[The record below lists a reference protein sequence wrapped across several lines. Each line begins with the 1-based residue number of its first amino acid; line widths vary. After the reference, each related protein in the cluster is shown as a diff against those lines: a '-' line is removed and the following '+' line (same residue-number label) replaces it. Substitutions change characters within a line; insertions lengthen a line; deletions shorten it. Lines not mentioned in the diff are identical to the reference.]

1 MYILDYILL
10 GITTGLLAG
19 TLGIGGGLVV
29 VPGLLLIFRHYGLFQ
44 NEYMHFVSGTSLA
57 IVSLTVIG
65 NIISYQRQKRIDWKL
80 FKTLILYIIPF
91 NILGASIAVYL
102 PSKILEKIFGLII
115 LVLCINMII
124 NTFKKYK
131 LKMEFKKR
139 EIPFI
144 MKLFIGII
152 MGLKSGMFGI
162 GGGAFVTPVLLKY
175 GVDIKKATAT
185 TSSLILP
192 LGIIGTLMYIFLGF
206 GKTDFQWTIGY
217 VYLPAVLFVAPFS
230 MAFTSV
236 GAWLSHKLPQF
247 WLRILFIG
255 FLLFVSL
262 HALLS

>member
-1 MYILDYILL
+1 MILSYIIL
-10 GITTGLLAG
+10 GIITGVLAG
-19 TLGIGGGLVV
+19 TLGIGGGLVI
-29 VPGLLLIFRHYGLFQ
+29 VPGLLLLFKHFGLFQ

-102 PSKILEKIFGLII
+102 PSNILEKIFGLII
-115 LVLCINMII
+115 LILCINMII
-124 NTFKKYK
+124 NTVKKYK
-131 LKMEFKKR
+131 LKIKFEKK

-144 MKLFIGII
+144 VKLFIGAV
-152 MGLKSGMFGI
+152 MGLKSGTFGI
-162 GGGAFVTPVLLKY
+162 GGGAFITPVLLKY
-175 GVDIKKATAT
+175 GIDIKKATAT

-206 GKTDFQWTIGY
+206 DKTNFQWTIGY

-230 MAFTSV
+230 MAFTVV
-236 GAWLSHKLPQF
+236 GAWLSHKMSQF

-262 HALLS
+262 HSLI